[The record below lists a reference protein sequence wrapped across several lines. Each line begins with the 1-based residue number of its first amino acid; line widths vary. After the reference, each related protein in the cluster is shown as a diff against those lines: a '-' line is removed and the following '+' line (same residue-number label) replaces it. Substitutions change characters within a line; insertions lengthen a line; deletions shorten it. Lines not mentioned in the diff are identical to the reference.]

1 MDVGT
6 LTTNA
11 HNLGLTYNDTRTRP
25 VADLGP
31 PWVTAVVLA
40 RPPRELQLACRLEL
54 LLAGLMLS
62 RMDAAAPLDDHEV
75 RSARK
80 LRPSWP
86 AARCATSR
94 ATSQVGLAGRRRCLE
109 HHGAVLLVGAD
120 GWQQPQLLVEL
131 RLAPA

>member
-54 LLAGLMLS
+54 LLAGLRPS

-75 RSARK
+75 RQRAQVEAELASRS
-80 LRPSWP
+80 LRN
-86 AARCATSR
+86 
-94 ATSQVGLAGRRRCLE
+94 
-109 HHGAVLLVGAD
+109 
-120 GWQQPQLLVEL
+120 
-131 RLAPA
+131 

>member
-1 MDVGT
+1 MSSWYENVHFCPTLVHGLPPAPHAHHSTYMDVGT

-31 PWVTAVVLA
+31 PWVTAVVLV
-40 RPPRELQLACRLEL
+40 RPPRELKLACRLEL
-54 LLAGLMLS
+54 LLAGLRPS

-86 AARCATSR
+86 AVR
-94 ATSQVGLAGRRRCLE
+94 Q
-109 HHGAVLLVGAD
+109 
-120 GWQQPQLLVEL
+120 
-131 RLAPA
+131 

>member
-31 PWVTAVVLA
+31 HWVTAVVLA

-54 LLAGLMLS
+54 LLAGLRPS
-62 RMDAAAPLDDHEV
+62 RMDAAAPPDDHEV

-86 AARCATSR
+86 ARKGFIAQATSH
-94 ATSQVGLAGRRRCLE
+94 VK
-109 HHGAVLLVGAD
+109 
-120 GWQQPQLLVEL
+120 
-131 RLAPA
+131 